1 MYTRYVDDSNSAQEE
16 LPLGSRWEE
25 GKVVIREELMEEDRQ
40 VPGDL
45 RTARVICDAANSIDD
60 MIKMVFDCPSMHE
73 DGLMPILDLNVN
85 ISEQGDIHYQF
96 YRKSMAQHL
105 TLLERSAMSMRMK
118 RQAMSQEVL
127 RILRNT
133 KRTVPW
139 SQKAEMLSQFALRM
153 KDSGY
158 SEHIRQEIIEGGVKG
173 YENQLERDLAGV
185 CPLYR
190 PREWDREE
198 RDKKKK
204 IKKVAWYKPA
214 DTVLF
219 LPPTPRSE
227 LSKSMEEILASS
239 PWKVKVI
246 ERAGKTVNNQ
256 LSSLDPF
263 SMQECGRD
271 NCFVHTTG
279 GKGDC
284 RRPGILYR
292 HVCQAPSCTQD
303 GMVVWRWGETSHTAY
318 TRGKKHLEALKTAIE
333 SRSKADLDNGLVA
346 HYLEFHEGEEPRF
359 KMDVVEKFER
369 PMQRQIAEGV
379 AIHRSMDTIVMNSKN
394 EWIQPA
400 TSRIRVTREVT
411 ERRNRGRG
419 RLPG

>member
-1 MYTRYVDDSNSAQEE
+1 
-16 LPLGSRWEE
+16 
-25 GKVVIREELMEEDRQ
+25 
-40 VPGDL
+40 
-45 RTARVICDAANSIDD
+45 

-153 KDSGY
+153 KD
-158 SEHIRQEIIEGGVKG
+158 
-173 YENQLERDLAGV
+173 
-185 CPLYR
+185 
-190 PREWDREE
+190 
-198 RDKKKK
+198 
-204 IKKVAWYKPA
+204 

-246 ERAGKTVNNQ
+246 ERAGNTVNNQ

-303 GMVVWRWGETSHTAY
+303 GMVVGRWG
-318 TRGKKHLEALKTAIE
+318 R
-333 SRSKADLDNGLVA
+333 
-346 HYLEFHEGEEPRF
+346 
-359 KMDVVEKFER
+359 
-369 PMQRQIAEGV
+369 
-379 AIHRSMDTIVMNSKN
+379 
-394 EWIQPA
+394 PA
-400 TSRIRVTREVT
+400 TQPTPEARSTW
-411 ERRNRGRG
+411 RR
-419 RLPG
+419 